1 MFVLFLLNPV
11 NLQALCWAALTRL
24 PALKQDNRLWNGF
37 ADLAQNAI
45 CFHTGEFYYT

>member
-1 MFVLFLLNPV
+1 MFVLFLLNSV
-11 NLQALCWAALTRL
+11 NLQAFRWAALTRL
-24 PALKQDNRLWNGF
+24 PALKQDNRRWNGF